1 MKIEDYKYSYNRYYQ
16 IYNLEILEN
25 RKWRRLVLDKDAFN
39 KSIRIKFR
47 TKENTRNNPYKP
59 YIKHRIKW
67 AFMNFRKFVKINEP
81 KIGKFFKNGYF
92 VATSYIVFL
101 IISYHTIKKE
111 LLSQTPKES
120 QEYKQLEN
128 KINEK
133 DKLIES
139 QNKFLD
145 SLYQK
150 KKYIDSLLIEKRK

>member
-1 MKIEDYKYSYNRYYQ
+1 
-16 IYNLEILEN
+16 LE
-25 RKWRRLVLDKDAFN
+25 KVSLDKKEFDRAIKL
-39 KSIRIKFR
+39 KSR

-92 VATSYIVFL
+92 VAISYIVFL
-101 IISYHTIKKE
+101 IISYHKIKKE
-111 LLSQTPKES
+111 LLNQTPKES
-120 QEYKQLEN
+120 QEYKQLKN

-150 KKYIDSLLIEKRK
+150 KKYIDSLNVGNQERLP

>member
-1 MKIEDYKYSYNRYYQ
+1 
-16 IYNLEILEN
+16 
-25 RKWRRLVLDKDAFN
+25 
-39 KSIRIKFR
+39 
-47 TKENTRNNPYKP
+47 
-59 YIKHRIKW
+59 
-67 AFMNFRKFVKINEP
+67 MNFKKFVKINEP

-92 VATSYIVFL
+92 VAISYIVFL

-111 LLSQTPKES
+111 LLNQNPKEY

-145 SLYQK
+145 SLYQN
-150 KKYIDSLLIEKRK
+150 KKYIDSLNVNIEKKK